1 MSSIK
6 LIVQARPLPGFST
19 LWIMKSTNGFWP
31 PLPARKDYRNDPDGE
46 IVDILVG
53 DEPFGNFCFVAQPE
67 ESHPWFGLREG
78 VQLDFL
84 WSTAINQDK
93 LAKLLRSKTKDFVI
107 HKSNWYADPDT
118 SEALQAYALEFTIKQ
133 MLKSCAALDYLKAT
147 SDGAIEKALKP

>member
-19 LWIMKSTNGFWP
+19 LWIIKSTNGFWP
-31 PLPARKDYRNDPDGE
+31 LLPARKDYRNDSNGE

-53 DEPFGNFCFVAQPE
+53 DEPTGNFFFVAQPE

-78 VQLDFL
+78 IRLDFL
-84 WSTAINQDK
+84 WSTAINQDE
-93 LAKLLRSKTKDFVI
+93 LAKLLRSKTKDFVV
-107 HKSNWYADPDT
+107 HKSNWYANPDT

-133 MLKSCAALDYLKAT
+133 MLQSCAALDYLKAK

>member
-31 PLPARKDYRNDPDGE
+31 LLPARKDYRNDPNGE
-46 IVDILVG
+46 IVDVLVG
-53 DEPFGNFCFVAQPE
+53 DEPTGNFFFVAQPE

-78 VQLDFL
+78 IRLDL
-84 WSTAINQDK
+84 IWSTAIKQDK
-93 LAKLLRSKTKDFVI
+93 LARLVRSKTKDFVV
-107 HKSNWYADPDT
+107 HKSTWHADT
-118 SEALQAYALEFTIKQ
+118 ETGHITQAIAFEYTIKL
-133 MLKSCAALDYLKAT
+133 MLQSCAALDYLKAT